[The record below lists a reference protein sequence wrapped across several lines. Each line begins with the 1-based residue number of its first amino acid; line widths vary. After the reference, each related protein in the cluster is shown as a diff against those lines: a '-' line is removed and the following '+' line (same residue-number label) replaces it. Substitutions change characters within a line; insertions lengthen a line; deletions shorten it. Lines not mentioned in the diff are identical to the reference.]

1 MDFHFS
7 IFACIS
13 IWTNYRCIS
22 WIFAAQVQN
31 PILNPHKSSQTCCAL
46 ISIWYPSDSLP
57 VHTPIFK
64 QFGFCR
70 NSMWGPE
77 VGPIFSPKMGR
88 CLRMSGLTAN
98 VNPGFTCTAT
108 KINRWDPSALK
119 IGTPTP
125 PFPKPGVY
133 STIKKT
139 WWWLMMFSASEN
151 TVLSG
156 VGPRSNSSGGWQGEG
171 WDHQR
176 SAESKAIL
184 YRYF

>member
-1 MDFHFS
+1 
-7 IFACIS
+7 
-13 IWTNYRCIS
+13 
-22 WIFAAQVQN
+22 
-31 PILNPHKSSQTCCAL
+31 
-46 ISIWYPSDSLP
+46 
-57 VHTPIFK
+57 
-64 QFGFCR
+64 
-70 NSMWGPE
+70 MWGPE

-139 WWWLMMFSASEN
+139 
-151 TVLSG
+151 
-156 VGPRSNSSGGWQGEG
+156 
-171 WDHQR
+171 
-176 SAESKAIL
+176 
-184 YRYF
+184 